1 MEYAPK
7 AFDDELNEPGTDF
20 DIDIGSIHTNIL
32 TRVNEALSQTGGLGE
47 GGDKDKCFV
56 QQMIHAIVTS
66 VAMAVGEVMKSFLKK
81 MPKPADTVSVDRS
94 PVVQNLQRNLLLMRY
109 ENDRLE
115 QYSRRET
122 IKVVGLKEEEGED
135 TEQKV
140 LGIFTAVGADIT
152 PADVSVV
159 HRTGDRKRKGRPILV
174 RFVSRKK
181 RKGRP
186 ILVRFVSRKKR
197 KGRPIL
203 VRFVSRKKRKGRP
216 ILVRF
221 VSRKKRKG
229 RPILVRFVFRK
240 KRKGRPILVRFVS
253 RKKRKGRPILVRF
266 VSRKKRKGR
275 PILVRF
281 VSRKKRKKVM
291 QKKKVLKDK
300 REYTG
305 VYVFDDLTTLRA
317 KMLYYL
323 KKKVPVVENAW
334 TIDGRI
340 HCTKKRPPGLSERE
354 SPRRIFT
361 IDTPDD
367 LLVSMLLTLRSS
379 ALQTCFV
386 SRNPMGV

>member
-1 MEYAPK
+1 MSSDRIGVRTAKRGLVFFPTQTSTKQPDKRTRVGSDTEKMVHESVGMEFAPK

-32 TRVNEALSQTGGLGE
+32 TQVNEALSQTGGLGE

-56 QQMIHAIVTS
+56 QQMIPAIVTS
-66 VAMAVGEVMKSFLKK
+66 VATAVGEVMKSFLKE
-81 MPKPADTVSVDRS
+81 MPKPADIVSVDRS

-115 QYSRRET
+115 QFSRRET

-140 LGIFTAVGADIT
+140 LEIFKAVGADIT

-181 RKGRP
+181 RKE
-186 ILVRFVSRKKR
+186 
-197 KGRPIL
+197 
-203 VRFVSRKKRKGRP
+203 
-216 ILVRF
+216 
-221 VSRKKRKG
+221 
-229 RPILVRFVFRK
+229 
-240 KRKGRPILVRFVS
+240 
-253 RKKRKGRPILVRF
+253 
-266 VSRKKRKGR
+266 
-275 PILVRF
+275 
-281 VSRKKRKKVM
+281 VM
-291 QKKKVLKDK
+291 KKKKILKDK
-300 REYTG
+300 REYAG

-340 HCTKKRPPGLSERE
+340 HCTKKRPPDLSKRE
-354 SPRRIFT
+354 SLRRIFT
-361 IDTPDD
+361 INTPDNLFKLGVDAVDFEELGLAD
-367 LLVSMLLTLRSS
+367 LF
-379 ALQTCFV
+379 CI
-386 SRNPMGV
+386 

>member
-1 MEYAPK
+1 MSSDRGGVRTGKRGLVFSPTQTSTKQPDKRTRVGSDTERMVHESVGMEHAPK
-7 AFDDELNEPGTDF
+7 AFDDELNEPGTYF
-20 DIDIGSIHTNIL
+20 DIDIESIDTNIL
-32 TRVNEALSQTGGLGE
+32 TRVNEAFLQTGGLGE
-47 GGDKDKCFV
+47 GDDKDKCCV
-56 QQMIHAIVTS
+56 QQMIPAIVTS

-81 MPKPADTVSVDRS
+81 MPKPADIVSVDRS
-94 PVVQNLQRNLLLMRY
+94 PVIQNLQRNLLLMRY

-122 IKVVGLKEEEGED
+122 VKVVGLKEEEGED

-140 LGIFTAVGADIT
+140 LGVFKAVGADIT

-159 HRTGDRKRKGRPILV
+159 HGTGDRKRKGRPILV

-181 RKGRP
+181 RKE
-186 ILVRFVSRKKR
+186 
-197 KGRPIL
+197 
-203 VRFVSRKKRKGRP
+203 
-216 ILVRF
+216 
-221 VSRKKRKG
+221 
-229 RPILVRFVFRK
+229 
-240 KRKGRPILVRFVS
+240 
-253 RKKRKGRPILVRF
+253 
-266 VSRKKRKGR
+266 
-275 PILVRF
+275 
-281 VSRKKRKKVM
+281 VM

-300 REYTG
+300 PEYAG

-367 LLVSMLLTLRSS
+367 LFKL
-379 ALQTCFV
+379 
-386 SRNPMGV
+386 GVNSVDFAELGLADLFCT

>member
-1 MEYAPK
+1 MSV
-7 AFDDELNEPGTDF
+7 DDELNEPGTYF
-20 DIDIGSIHTNIL
+20 DTDIGSIHTNIL
-32 TRVNEALSQTGGLGE
+32 TRVNEAISQTGGLGE

-56 QQMIHAIVTS
+56 QQMIPAIVTS

-81 MPKPADTVSVDRS
+81 MPKPADIVSVDRS
-94 PVVQNLQRNLLLMRY
+94 PVVQNLQRSLLLMRY

-115 QYSRRET
+115 QHNRRET
-122 IKVVGLKEEEGED
+122 IKVVGLKEED

-140 LGIFTAVGADIT
+140 LGVFKAVGADIT
-152 PADVSVV
+152 PADVSLV

-181 RKGRP
+181 RKE
-186 ILVRFVSRKKR
+186 
-197 KGRPIL
+197 
-203 VRFVSRKKRKGRP
+203 
-216 ILVRF
+216 
-221 VSRKKRKG
+221 
-229 RPILVRFVFRK
+229 
-240 KRKGRPILVRFVS
+240 
-253 RKKRKGRPILVRF
+253 
-266 VSRKKRKGR
+266 
-275 PILVRF
+275 
-281 VSRKKRKKVM
+281 VM

-300 REYTG
+300 REYAG

-361 IDTPDD
+361 INTPDD
-367 LLVSMLLTLRSS
+367 LFKL
-379 ALQTCFV
+379 
-386 SRNPMGV
+386 GVDAVDFEELGLADLFCI

>member
-1 MEYAPK
+1 M
-7 AFDDELNEPGTDF
+7 
-20 DIDIGSIHTNIL
+20 
-32 TRVNEALSQTGGLGE
+32 
-47 GGDKDKCFV
+47 
-56 QQMIHAIVTS
+56 QQMVPAIVTS
-66 VAMAVGEVMKSFLKK
+66 VAMAVGEVMKRFLKK
-81 MPKPADTVSVDRS
+81 MPKPADIVSVDRS

-115 QYSRRET
+115 QHSRRET

-140 LGIFTAVGADIT
+140 LGVFKAVGADIT
-152 PADVSVV
+152 PADVSLV
-159 HRTGDRKRKGRPILV
+159 HRTGDRKRKARPILV

-216 ILVRF
+216 ILVIF
-221 VSRKKRKG
+221 VSRKKRKE
-229 RPILVRFVFRK
+229 
-240 KRKGRPILVRFVS
+240 
-253 RKKRKGRPILVRF
+253 
-266 VSRKKRKGR
+266 
-275 PILVRF
+275 
-281 VSRKKRKKVM
+281 VM

-300 REYTG
+300 PEYAG

-367 LLVSMLLTLRSS
+367 LFKL
-379 ALQTCFV
+379 
-386 SRNPMGV
+386 GVDAVDFEELGLADLFCI